1 MIPYWVIYIIILAL
15 SILDFLGLKF
25 SKEARSSL
33 LAAAVLLLIL
43 FSGLRFE
50 SDNDYATYADIY
62 ERAPGLGDIFKGR
75 AELSDVYGEFLF
87 GLLCILLKTFNL
99 PTYVLF
105 VVMSFITFYAL
116 HKAIL
121 SFSTYP
127 FTVLLLYVSMHFL
140 AGGFT
145 QIRFGLATTLSWM
158 AFSYLYNGRTKR
170 YFLYLLLACLFHIS
184 ALIGLTV
191 YFFRSF
197 RLNTYIV
204 YGAVLVSCIISFL
217 DLSGLMISAIATAI
231 SDLRYASY
239 LDKSELLSKTNNFS
253 ILLYGVVTI
262 IFWHCRIYYAD
273 VRSKKLFD
281 FLLRVAVLCL
291 ISSAFFIQ
299 LYIISR
305 IALLLQMVF
314 IFIIPMI
321 VCLPRVRYYVYF
333 TVWVYATFRYQ
344 QFFTVDPDIRY
355 IHDYQNVLFLDSE

>member
-1 MIPYWVIYIIILAL
+1 
-15 SILDFLGLKF
+15 
-25 SKEARSSL
+25 
-33 LAAAVLLLIL
+33 
-43 FSGLRFE
+43 
-50 SDNDYATYADIY
+50 
-62 ERAPGLGDIFKGR
+62 
-75 AELSDVYGEFLF
+75 
-87 GLLCILLKTFNL
+87 
-99 PTYVLF
+99 
-105 VVMSFITFYAL
+105 
-116 HKAIL
+116 
-121 SFSTYP
+121 
-127 FTVLLLYVSMHFL
+127 
-140 AGGFT
+140 
-145 QIRFGLATTLSWM
+145 
-158 AFSYLYNGRTKR
+158 
-170 YFLYLLLACLFHIS
+170 LACLFHIS

-299 LYIISR
+299 LYI
-305 IALLLQMVF
+305 
-314 IFIIPMI
+314 
-321 VCLPRVRYYVYF
+321 
-333 TVWVYATFRYQ
+333 
-344 QFFTVDPDIRY
+344 
-355 IHDYQNVLFLDSE
+355 